1 MDAASEI
8 QQILEERGD
17 SYSDKTSPAIA
28 RQWSAY
34 LSTREDTDIM
44 LLPEDVA
51 RMMAL
56 FKIARVIANTDFSY
70 CVDPDPDF
78 LGNVYGDYSE
88 SLVDDSLDAASYLC
102 LAHDYQKRNI
112 ESVSQKEI
120 SLSDYLKE
128 LDEDEDQDHD
138 EP

>member
-8 QQILEERGD
+8 QQILQERGD
-17 SYSDKTSPAIA
+17 SYSDKTFPAIA

-34 LSTREDTDIM
+34 LSTREDTDIT

-56 FKIARVIANTDFSY
+56 FKIARVIANTDFSQ

-78 LGNVYGDYSE
+78 LGNVYEEYPE
-88 SLVDDSLDAASYLC
+88 NLIDDSLDAASYLC
-102 LAHDYQKRNI
+102 LAHDCQKDNI
-112 ESVSQKEI
+112 EAVNKKVI
-120 SLSDYLKE
+120 SMSDYLE
-128 LDEDEDQDHD
+128 EFEQD

>member
-8 QQILEERGD
+8 QQILQERGD
-17 SYSDKTSPAIA
+17 SYSDKTFPAIA

-34 LSTREDTDIM
+34 LSTREDTDIT

-56 FKIARVIANTDFSY
+56 FKIARVTANTDFSQ
-70 CVDPDPDF
+70 CVDQDPDF
-78 LGNVYGDYSE
+78 LGSVYEEYPE
-88 SLVDDSLDAASYLC
+88 SLIDDSLDAASYLC
-102 LAHDYQKRNI
+102 LAHDCQKRNI
-112 ESVSQKEI
+112 ESVNKKVVSM
-120 SLSDYLKE
+120 SDYLE
-128 LDEDEDQDHD
+128 GLEQD

>member
-8 QQILEERGD
+8 QQILQERGD
-17 SYSDKTSPAIA
+17 SYSDKTFPAIA

-34 LSTREDTDIM
+34 LSIREDTDIT

-56 FKIARVIANTDFSY
+56 FKIARVIANTDFSQ

-78 LGNVYGDYSE
+78 LGNVYEEYPE
-88 SLVDDSLDAASYLC
+88 SLIDDSLDAASYLC
-102 LAHDYQKRNI
+102 LAHDCQKDNI
-112 ESVSQKEI
+112 EAVNKKVI
-120 SLSDYLKE
+120 SMSDYLE
-128 LDEDEDQDHD
+128 EFEQD

>member
-1 MDAASEI
+1 MDTVKEI
-8 QQILEERGD
+8 QHILEERGEA
-17 SYSDKTSPAIA
+17 YSDKTFPAIA

-34 LSTREDTDIM
+34 LSTREDTDII

-56 FKIARVIANTDFSY
+56 FKIARVTANTDFSQ

-78 LGNVYGDYSE
+78 LGNVYEEYSE
-88 SLVDDSLDAASYLC
+88 SLIDDSLDAASYLC
-102 LAHDYQKRNI
+102 LAHDCQKDNI
-112 ESVSQKEI
+112 EAVNKKVI
-120 SLSDYLKE
+120 SMSDYLEE
-128 LDEDEDQDHD
+128 LEQD

>member
-1 MDAASEI
+1 MDTVKEI
-8 QQILEERGD
+8 QHILEERGEA
-17 SYSDKTSPAIA
+17 YSDKTFPAIA

-34 LSTREDTDIM
+34 LSTREDTDIT

-56 FKIARVIANTDFSY
+56 FKIARVTANTDFSQ

-78 LGNVYGDYSE
+78 LGNVYEEYPE
-88 SLVDDSLDAASYLC
+88 SLIDDSLDAASYLC
-102 LAHDYQKRNI
+102 LAHDCQKDNI
-112 ESVSQKEI
+112 EAVNKKVI
-120 SLSDYLKE
+120 SMSDYLEE
-128 LDEDEDQDHD
+128 LEQD

>member
-8 QQILEERGD
+8 QQILQERGD
-17 SYSDKTSPAIA
+17 SYSDKTFPAIA

-34 LSTREDTDIM
+34 LSTREDTDIT
-44 LLPEDVA
+44 LLHEDVA

-56 FKIARVIANTDFSY
+56 FKIARVIANTDFSQ

-78 LGNVYGDYSE
+78 LGNVYEEYPE
-88 SLVDDSLDAASYLC
+88 SLIDDSLDAASYLC
-102 LAHDYQKRNI
+102 LAHDCQKDNI
-112 ESVSQKEI
+112 EAVNKKVI
-120 SLSDYLKE
+120 SMSDYLE
-128 LDEDEDQDHD
+128 EFEQD

>member
-1 MDAASEI
+1 MDTVKEI
-8 QQILEERGD
+8 QHILEERGEA
-17 SYSDKTSPAIA
+17 YSNKTFPAIA

-34 LSTREDTDIM
+34 LSTREDTDIT

-56 FKIARVIANTDFSY
+56 FKIARVTANTDFSQ

-78 LGNVYGDYSE
+78 LGNVYEEYPE
-88 SLVDDSLDAASYLC
+88 SLIDDSLDAASYLC
-102 LAHDYQKRNI
+102 LAHDCQKDNI
-112 ESVSQKEI
+112 EAVNKKVI
-120 SLSDYLKE
+120 SMSDYLEE
-128 LDEDEDQDHD
+128 LEQD

>member
-8 QQILEERGD
+8 QQILQERGD
-17 SYSDKTSPAIA
+17 SYSEKTFPAIA

-34 LSTREDTDIM
+34 LSTREDTDIT

-56 FKIARVIANTDFSY
+56 FKIARVIANTDFSQ

-78 LGNVYGDYSE
+78 LGNVYEEYPE
-88 SLVDDSLDAASYLC
+88 SLIDDSLDAASYLC
-102 LAHDYQKRNI
+102 LAHDCQKDNI
-112 ESVSQKEI
+112 EAVNKKVI
-120 SLSDYLKE
+120 SMSDYLEE
-128 LDEDEDQDHD
+128 LEQD

>member
-8 QQILEERGD
+8 QQILQERGD
-17 SYSDKTSPAIA
+17 SYSDKTFPAIA

-34 LSTREDTDIM
+34 LSTREDTDIT

-56 FKIARVIANTDFSY
+56 FKIARVIANTDFSQ

-78 LGNVYGDYSE
+78 LGNVYEEYPE
-88 SLVDDSLDAASYLC
+88 SLIDDSLDAASYLC
-102 LAHDYQKRNI
+102 LAHDCQKDNI
-112 ESVSQKEI
+112 EAVNKKMI
-120 SLSDYLKE
+120 SMSDYLEE
-128 LDEDEDQDHD
+128 LEQD

>member
-8 QQILEERGD
+8 QQILQERGD
-17 SYSDKTSPAIA
+17 SYSDKTFPAIA

-34 LSTREDTDIM
+34 LSTREDTDIT

-56 FKIARVIANTDFSY
+56 FKIARVIANTDFSQ

-78 LGNVYGDYSE
+78 LGNVYEEYPE
-88 SLVDDSLDAASYLC
+88 SLIDDSLDAASYLC
-102 LAHDYQKRNI
+102 LAYDCQKDNI
-112 ESVSQKEI
+112 EAVNKKVI
-120 SLSDYLKE
+120 SMSDYLE
-128 LDEDEDQDHD
+128 EFEQD

>member
-8 QQILEERGD
+8 QQILQERGD
-17 SYSDKTSPAIA
+17 SYSNKTFPAIA

-34 LSTREDTDIM
+34 LSTREDTDIT

-56 FKIARVIANTDFSY
+56 FKIARVIANTDFSQ

-78 LGNVYGDYSE
+78 LGNVYEEYPE
-88 SLVDDSLDAASYLC
+88 SLIDDSLDAASYLC
-102 LAHDYQKRNI
+102 LAHDCQKDNI
-112 ESVSQKEI
+112 EAVNKKVI
-120 SLSDYLKE
+120 SMSDYLEE
-128 LDEDEDQDHD
+128 LEQD

>member
-1 MDAASEI
+1 MDATSEI
-8 QQILEERGD
+8 QQILQERGD
-17 SYSDKTSPAIA
+17 SYSDKTFPAIA

-34 LSTREDTDIM
+34 LSTREDTDIT

-56 FKIARVIANTDFSY
+56 FKIARVIANTDFSQ

-78 LGNVYGDYSE
+78 LGNVYEEYPE
-88 SLVDDSLDAASYLC
+88 SLIDDSLDAASYLC
-102 LAHDYQKRNI
+102 LAHDCQKDNI
-112 ESVSQKEI
+112 EAVNKKVI
-120 SLSDYLKE
+120 SMSDYLEE
-128 LDEDEDQDHD
+128 LEQD

>member
-8 QQILEERGD
+8 QQILQERGD
-17 SYSDKTSPAIA
+17 SYSDKTFPAIA

-34 LSTREDTDIM
+34 LSTREDTDIT

-56 FKIARVIANTDFSY
+56 FKIARVIANTDFSH

-78 LGNVYGDYSE
+78 LGNVYEEYPE
-88 SLVDDSLDAASYLC
+88 SLIDDSLDAASYLC
-102 LAHDYQKRNI
+102 LAHDCQKDNI
-112 ESVSQKEI
+112 EAVNKKVI
-120 SLSDYLKE
+120 SMSDYLE
-128 LDEDEDQDHD
+128 EFEQD

>member
-8 QQILEERGD
+8 QQILQERGD
-17 SYSDKTSPAIA
+17 SYSDKTFPAIA

-34 LSTREDTDIM
+34 LSTREDTDIT

-56 FKIARVIANTDFSY
+56 FKIARVIANTDFSQ

-78 LGNVYGDYSE
+78 LGNVYEEYPE
-88 SLVDDSLDAASYLC
+88 SLIDDSLDAASYLC
-102 LAHDYQKRNI
+102 LAHDCQKDNI
-112 ESVSQKEI
+112 EAVNKKVI
-120 SLSDYLKE
+120 SMSDYLE
-128 LDEDEDQDHD
+128 EFEQD

>member
-1 MDAASEI
+1 MDAVSEI
-8 QQILEERGD
+8 QQILQERGD
-17 SYSDKTSPAIA
+17 SYSDKTFPAIA

-34 LSTREDTDIM
+34 LSTREDTDIT

-56 FKIARVIANTDFSY
+56 FKIARVIANTDFSQ

-78 LGNVYGDYSE
+78 LGNVYEEYPE
-88 SLVDDSLDAASYLC
+88 SLIDDSLDAASYLC
-102 LAHDYQKRNI
+102 LAHDCQKDNI
-112 ESVSQKEI
+112 EAVNKKVI
-120 SLSDYLKE
+120 SMSDYLE
-128 LDEDEDQDHD
+128 EFEQD

>member
-1 MDAASEI
+1 MDTAKEI
-8 QQILEERGD
+8 QHILEERGEA
-17 SYSDKTSPAIA
+17 YSDKTFPAIA

-34 LSTREDTDIM
+34 LSTREDTDII

-56 FKIARVIANTDFSY
+56 FKIARVTANTDFSQ

-78 LGNVYGDYSE
+78 LGNVYEEYPE
-88 SLVDDSLDAASYLC
+88 SLIDDSLDAASYLC
-102 LAHDYQKRNI
+102 LAHDCQKNNI
-112 ESVSQKEI
+112 EAVNKKVV

-128 LDEDEDQDHD
+128 LDEDEDQAHD

>member
-1 MDAASEI
+1 MDAVSEI
-8 QQILEERGD
+8 QQILQERGD
-17 SYSDKTSPAIA
+17 SYSDKTFPAIA

-34 LSTREDTDIM
+34 LSTREDTDIT

-56 FKIARVIANTDFSY
+56 FKIARVIANTDFSQ

-78 LGNVYGDYSE
+78 LGNVYEEYPE
-88 SLVDDSLDAASYLC
+88 SIIDDSLDAASYLC
-102 LAHDYQKRNI
+102 LAHDCQKNNI
-112 ESVSQKEI
+112 EAVNKKVI
-120 SLSDYLKE
+120 SMSDYLE
-128 LDEDEDQDHD
+128 EFEQD

>member
-8 QQILEERGD
+8 QQILQERGD
-17 SYSDKTSPAIA
+17 SYSDKTFPAIA

-34 LSTREDTDIM
+34 LSTREDTDIT

-56 FKIARVIANTDFSY
+56 FKIARVIANTDFSQ

-78 LGNVYGDYSE
+78 LGNVYEEYPE
-88 SLVDDSLDAASYLC
+88 SLIDDSLDSASYLC
-102 LAHDYQKRNI
+102 LAHDCQKDNI
-112 ESVSQKEI
+112 EAVNKKVI
-120 SLSDYLKE
+120 SMSDYLEE
-128 LDEDEDQDHD
+128 LEQD

>member
-8 QQILEERGD
+8 QQILQERGD
-17 SYSDKTSPAIA
+17 SYSDKTFPAIA

-34 LSTREDTDIM
+34 LSTREDTDIT

-56 FKIARVIANTDFSY
+56 FKIARVIANTDFSQ

-78 LGNVYGDYSE
+78 LGNVYEEYPE
-88 SLVDDSLDAASYLC
+88 SLIDDSLDAASYLC
-102 LAHDYQKRNI
+102 LAHDCQKDNI
-112 ESVSQKEI
+112 EAVNKKVI
-120 SLSDYLKE
+120 SMSDYLEEFEQDE
-128 LDEDEDQDHD
+128 L
-138 EP
+138 

>member
-8 QQILEERGD
+8 QQILQERGD
-17 SYSDKTSPAIA
+17 SYSDKTFPAIA

-34 LSTREDTDIM
+34 LSTREDTDIT

-51 RMMAL
+51 RMMGL
-56 FKIARVIANTDFSY
+56 FKIARVIANTDFSQ

-78 LGNVYGDYSE
+78 LGNVYEEYPE
-88 SLVDDSLDAASYLC
+88 SLIDDSLDAASYLC
-102 LAHDYQKRNI
+102 LAHDCQKDNI
-112 ESVSQKEI
+112 EAVNKKVI
-120 SLSDYLKE
+120 SMSDYLE
-128 LDEDEDQDHD
+128 EFEQD